1 MSKKTTHTRIR
12 KHQYDKLAQI
22 SEETGLPI
30 IWILTAAL
38 KESFKVWERNGFGV
52 PTADSDAPA
61 SETAD

>member
-1 MSKKTTHTRIR
+1 MNNETTHTRIR

-38 KESFKVWERNGFGV
+38 KESFKAWERNGFGV
-52 PTADSDAPA
+52 PTADSDVAV
-61 SETAD
+61 SELTD